1 TRLAMRHCTLV
12 PGWTLRAD
20 CEPRRPAEP
29 SLELDNVDAY
39 VTIDHCIVGS
49 IQVGH
54 DEVNR
59 DPIRIDINDSVL
71 DATAPDREALGAPG
85 WPFAHV
91 ALTVRRS
98 TVFGQIETHAITLG
112 ENSIL
117 HGQVRVARRQH
128 GCLRF
133 CYVAPS
139 SRTPRRYGCQPD
151 LVL

>member
-1 TRLAMRHCTLV
+1 
-12 PGWTLRAD
+12 
-20 CEPRRPAEP
+20 
-29 SLELDNVDAY
+29 
-39 VTIDHCIVGS
+39 GS

-151 LVL
+151 LVLAAVDAQYERGELTAAEREAARWREELRVEPEYASTRYGTPTYCDL